1 MLKAR
6 VLTALVLLA
15 GFLVALFFLPP
26 LYWTLLL
33 SLLMLLAAH
42 EWGGLAGYGPAGKVV
57 YVLLTAFVLGVFFG
71 LGQSHEFTELP
82 FSNWFYLAAF
92 LFWFAVAPAWLRFK
106 WSLRNPVIMA
116 LTGWVVLVPTWMAM
130 VEMHEI
136 PHMLLGLMAVVWV
149 ADSAA
154 YFAGRRYG
162 RHKLA
167 PVISPKKTW
176 EGVLGAYLVVTAIYL
191 GLWLLVLDAPAG
203 SQAPSGLILVWLLVA
218 LSIEGD
224 LFESWLKREA
234 GLKDSGSLLPG
245 HGGILDRIDA
255 LTSTLP
261 LAALLLSLLFAF
273 MPASG

>member
-6 VLTALVLLA
+6 VFTALALLL
-15 GFLVALFFLPP
+15 GFLAALFFLPP

-33 SLLMLLAAH
+33 SLIMLLAAH
-42 EWGGLAGYGPAGKVV
+42 EWGGLAGYGPKGRVI
-57 YVLLTAFVLGVFFG
+57 YVLLTAFILGVFFG
-71 LGQSHEFTELP
+71 LGRSHDFTELP
-82 FSNWFYLAAF
+82 FSNGFYLAAF
-92 LFWFAVAPAWLRFK
+92 VFWFALAPAWLRFK
-106 WSLRNPVIMA
+106 WTLRNPVILA
-116 LTGWVVLVPTWMAM
+116 VTGWLVLVPTWMAM
-130 VEMHEI
+130 VEMHEV

-154 YFAGRRYG
+154 YFAGRRFG
-162 RHKLA
+162 KHPLA
-167 PVISPKKTW
+167 PEISPKKTW
-176 EGVLGAYLVVTAIYL
+176 EGVLGAYAGVTVIYL
-191 GLWLLVLDAPAG
+191 VLWLAVLETPAV
-203 SQAPSGLILVWLLVA
+203 SQAPSGLILVWILIA

-224 LFESWLKREA
+224 LFESWLKRQA